1 MKAEWLKYKLYVFDL
16 DDTLYRETDYL
27 FAAYGRIGA
36 YLAGGDAVKA
46 QEYTRF
52 LCDSFKQ
59 DGRQGLFQRL
69 SERYTLHVPTEQLLG
84 ILRST
89 SCPLEMYEPMR
100 QVLDELLQAG
110 KQVMILTNGNPQQ
123 QQQKIT
129 NLRLFHNHMSIDLVM
144 EVFGDYNKKVIFE
157 IRESIFKN
165 FASSDNYG
173 MIFTYIWAFD
183 SQDDWDYIEHV
194 KNIFR
199 PYGTEFYYIELV
211 SSQKVRLDRN
221 STENRKKFKSSK
233 NDIELS
239 RNRILYED
247 QNYRT
252 VSKENE
258 ILFENYLKINNENI
272 SAKDVALIVKK
283 KFDL

>member
-110 KQVMILTNGNPQQ
+110 KAVAILTNGNPQQ
-123 QQQKIT
+123 QQQKT
-129 NLRLFHNHMSIDLVM
+129 VNLRIAQLYPRIEIVYAATIASKPSPEALHQLMS
-144 EVFGDYNKKVIFE
+144 
-157 IRESIFKN
+157 
-165 FASSDNYG
+165 AHQSDAAQTVLIGNSETDRQTALNAG
-173 MIFTYIWAFD
+173 I
-183 SQDDWDYIEHV
+183 DYIEAC
-194 KNIFR
+194 
-199 PYGTEFYYIELV
+199 
-211 SSQKVRLDRN
+211 
-221 STENRKKFKSSK
+221 
-233 NDIELS
+233 
-239 RNRILYED
+239 
-247 QNYRT
+247 
-252 VSKENE
+252 
-258 ILFENYLKINNENI
+258 YLTK
-272 SAKDVALIVKK
+272 
-283 KFDL
+283 